1 MFTTEFTGSIVN
13 NRIGAKHTGR
23 YVAQGHR
30 VGFKFDRWRLKLQPT
45 PSHQY
50 ASATSSH
57 SRSLPPPSEL
67 ARIVCVKLQAFEHGC
82 CRYPCANRSR
92 PAPLNPL
99 WLALCWNSHRLSKQ
113 SNSGSIRPS
122 IGGIE
127 TELVVSR
134 GQEILTGAVC
144 RLPAGGRLQ
153 ERDTSTH
160 TFIYIYTACTVEDLV

>member
-57 SRSLPPPSEL
+57 SRSLPPPIW
-67 ARIVCVKLQAFEHGC
+67 ARTYRMCEAPGVRARLLQV
-82 CRYPCANRSR
+82 PRSR